1 MLSEIWGDRRV
12 LARTAVKAVIEALL
26 FASAHPLPVSE
37 MAKVTGLS
45 PGEIEAILR
54 ELVFEYNK
62 EEHGIQIVESGAGYA
77 MCTKPAYSEY
87 IKGLAGG
94 AGKRLSQAA
103 LETLAII
110 AYRQP
115 VTRAEIEA
123 IRGVKSERII
133 SSLLEQGLI
142 AEAGRKDAPGRPVLY
157 VTTHEFMRLFGLTS
171 LDELPDMNKEA

>member
-1 MLSEIWGDRRV
+1 M
-12 LARTAVKAVIEALL
+12 LARAALRAMVEALL
-26 FASAHPLPVSE
+26 FASTRPLSVSDL
-37 MAKVTGLS
+37 AKVTGLS
-45 PGEIEAILR
+45 PGEIEIILQ

-62 EEHGIQIVESGAGYA
+62 EEHGIQIVESGPGYA
-77 MCTKPAYSEY
+77 MCTKPAYFEY
-87 IKGLAGG
+87 IKRLSGSTA
-94 AGKRLSQAA
+94 KRLSQAA

-123 IRGVKSERII
+123 IRGVKSEKVI

-142 AEAGRKDAPGRPVLY
+142 AEAGRKDAPGRPVVY

-171 LDELPDMNKEA
+171 LEELPDKDKGA